1 MRATVETGRAV
12 RAAPSIERM
21 PAAMAGET
29 IPFLK
34 MNGLGNDFVVWDARR
49 TLIRLTDDEI
59 RALGNRAS
67 GIGFDQMI
75 TVEPSPAGAD
85 AFMRIHNRDGGEVDA
100 CGNATRCIG
109 RLLMEESGR
118 NRVTI
123 ETNAGLLHA
132 FATGT
137 PRQVTVDM
145 GVPRF
150 AWNEIP
156 LAEPFHDTRAIELQI
171 GPIDK
176 PVMHSPSVV
185 NVGNPH
191 AIFWVK
197 DLAAHDLAR
206 SGPLLEN
213 HPMFPERANI
223 SLAHVLSDDEIE
235 VKVWERGVGL
245 TRACGTAACAVGVAA
260 ARDRRTGRRVT
271 VRLPGGPLLID
282 WRAEDDHILMT
293 GDTEIEFEGALDRAA
308 LTFTRTAP
316 GDRPILEVVR

>member
-1 MRATVETGRAV
+1 MG
-12 RAAPSIERM
+12 
-21 PAAMAGET
+21 GES

-34 MNGLGNDFVVWDARR
+34 MNGLGNDFVVWDARGEPV
-49 TLIRLTDDEI
+49 RLDVDEI
-59 RALGNRAS
+59 RRIGARDG

-75 TVEPSPAGAD
+75 TVETSPAGAD
-85 AFMRIHNRDGGEVDA
+85 AFMRIHNRDGSQVDA

-109 RLLMEESGR
+109 RLLMEERGVD
-118 NRVTI
+118 RVTI

-132 FATGT
+132 FATDD
-137 PRQVTVDM
+137 PRRVSVDM

-156 LAEPFHDTRAIELQI
+156 LAEEFHDTRAIELQI
-171 GPIDK
+171 GPIDA
-176 PVMHSPSVV
+176 PILHTPSVV

-197 DLAAHDLAR
+197 DIDAYDLER
-206 SGPLLEN
+206 VGPLLEN

-223 SLAHVLSDDEIE
+223 SLAHVLSDHEID

-260 ARDRRTGRRVT
+260 ARDNRTGRRVT
-271 VRLPGGPLLID
+271 VNLPGGPLLIE
-282 WRAEDDHILMT
+282 WREADDHILMT
-293 GDTEIEFEGALDRAA
+293 GDTEIEFEGVLERET
-308 LTFTRTAP
+308 LTYSRTGP
-316 GDRPILEVVR
+316 GDRPILEVVK